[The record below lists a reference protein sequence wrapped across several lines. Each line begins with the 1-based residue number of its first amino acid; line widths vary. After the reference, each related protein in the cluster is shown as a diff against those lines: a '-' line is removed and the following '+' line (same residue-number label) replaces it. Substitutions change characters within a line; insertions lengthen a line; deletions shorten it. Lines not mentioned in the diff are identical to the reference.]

1 MNPRSRIPRPTAA
14 RVSVYLRELEVRLER
29 GDRTVRSREIG
40 EALGLTDA
48 QVRKDLRVL
57 GLSGHPG
64 VGYVIE
70 EMLVRLRGLAGTD
83 RGWRVALV
91 GAGNI
96 GKALMSYTRFEDE
109 GFRIAAVFDS
119 DPTKAGLRIGE
130 LEVQAMASLPQV
142 IARDGIRL
150 GIVATPLANAQ
161 QAADALVKAGIEGI
175 LNFAPRRLELPA
187 SIATTEVD
195 LSMSLVNL
203 ALQIRLANGVPI
215 DIDEDAVPITAF
227 NGVHRHAEPDPRES
241 MRTA

>member
-1 MNPRSRIPRPTAA
+1 MSPRSRIPRPTAA
-14 RVSVYLRELEVRLER
+14 RISVYLRELEVRLER

-40 EALGLTDA
+40 ESLGLTDA
-48 QVRKDLRVL
+48 QVRKDIRVL
-57 GLSGHPG
+57 GLSGLPG

-83 RGWRVALV
+83 HGWRVALV

-119 DPTKAGLRIGE
+119 DPEKAGLHIGG
-130 LEVQAMASLPQV
+130 LEVQPMTALPKAIKEQ
-142 IARDGIRL
+142 GIKL
-150 GIVATPLANAQ
+150 GIVATPLAFAQ
-161 QAADALVKAGIEGI
+161 EAADALVAAGIEGI
-175 LNFAPRRLELPA
+175 LNFAPRRLDLPA

-203 ALQIRLANGVPI
+203 ALQLRLAHGVPLAPGHDGVAI
-215 DIDEDAVPITAF
+215 DSLDGATPHGDPDSHAAVRSA
-227 NGVHRHAEPDPRES
+227 
-241 MRTA
+241 

>member
-1 MNPRSRIPRPTAA
+1 MNPRSRIPRPTAT

-64 VGYVIE
+64 VGYVID

-83 RGWRVALV
+83 QGWRVALV

-109 GFRIAAVFDS
+109 GFHIAAVFYS
-119 DPTKAGLRIGE
+119 DPLKIGLRIGA
-130 LEVQAMASLPQV
+130 LEVQPMAALPLV
-142 IARDGIRL
+142 IARDHLRL
-150 GIVATPLANAQ
+150 GIVATPLAEAQ
-161 QAADALVKAGIEGI
+161 RAADALVAAGVEGI

-203 ALQIRLANGVPI
+203 ALQTRLAHGVPI
-215 DIDEDAVPITAF
+215 DIDENAAPITAL
-227 NGVHRHAEPDPRES
+227 NGVRPHSEPDPRES
-241 MRTA
+241 MRSA

>member
-1 MNPRSRIPRPTAA
+1 MSPRSRIPRPTAA
-14 RVSVYLRELEVRLER
+14 RISVYLRELEVRLER

-40 EALGLTDA
+40 ESLGLTDA

-57 GLSGHPG
+57 GLTGLPG

-83 RGWRVALV
+83 HGWRVALV

-119 DPTKAGLRIGE
+119 DPEKAGLHIGG
-130 LEVQAMASLPQV
+130 LEVQPMSALPKA
-142 IARDGIRL
+142 IEEGGIKL
-150 GIVATPLANAQ
+150 GIVATPLAFAQ
-161 QAADALVKAGIEGI
+161 EAADALVAAGIEGI

-203 ALQIRLANGVPI
+203 ALQIRLAHGVPI
-215 DIDEDAVPITAF
+215 IPTRDGVAAETL
-227 NGVHRHAEPDPRES
+227 NGVHTRTDPDHLASVRS
-241 MRTA
+241 A